1 MCTTGR
7 NNPTAAKANHKIQ
20 PYAVLVFRY
29 IKIQN
34 HAKMCLKSFSYGSD
48 IFWDMKQ
55 YAQILA
61 ESKAMKIQS
70 LCSSP
75 RVGEKKI
82 DVCVSISDTRI
93 QKDKPIG
100 QNDSSDGSTY
110 TTNTSPHE
118 KRHVNFLYL

>member
-75 RVGEKKI
+75 RVGGKKNRCL
-82 DVCVSISDTRI
+82 CVYLRHKDTER
-93 QKDKPIG
+93 Q
-100 QNDSSDGSTY
+100 
-110 TTNTSPHE
+110 TNRT
-118 KRHVNFLYL
+118 K